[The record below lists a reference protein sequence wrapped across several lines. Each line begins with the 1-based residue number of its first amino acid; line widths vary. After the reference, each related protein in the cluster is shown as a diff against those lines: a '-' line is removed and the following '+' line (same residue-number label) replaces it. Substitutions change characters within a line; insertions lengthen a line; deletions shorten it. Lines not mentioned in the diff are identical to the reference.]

1 MSGRMDHDADR
12 GEGEE
17 SEVVLERRPAA
28 GAGGER
34 FEVGRKRGRGWDC
47 GWITGRKVILRM

>member
-1 MSGRMDHDADR
+1 MDHDADR